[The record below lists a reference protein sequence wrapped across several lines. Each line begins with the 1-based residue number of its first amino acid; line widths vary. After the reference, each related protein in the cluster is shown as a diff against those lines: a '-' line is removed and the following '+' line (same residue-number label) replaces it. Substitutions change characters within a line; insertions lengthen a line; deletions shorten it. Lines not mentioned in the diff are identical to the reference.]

1 MKFSRNRKQLSSVE
15 TCINATGFILRPFLN
30 TGFVSVSTPTVFS
43 LIRKSVAF
51 LASASGEAL
60 SALGASLGIP
70 RPPEATDEAYRA
82 VLITRCALR
91 RWDGTNEDVQPV
103 LSSVFPDARFSDHGD
118 LSVFAGS
125 ATAAALPV
133 PMKTLFPVPAGVK
146 CLTSG

>member
-1 MKFSRNRKQLSSVE
+1 MPPDYLSLLPSYTRSLPRFCALFSAVLRQAEDLQRIIPAV
-15 TCINATGFILRPFLN
+15 NAA
-30 TGFVSVSTPTVFS
+30 FS
-43 LIRKSVAF
+43 
-51 LASASGEAL
+51 LASAAGDAL

-70 RPPEATDEAYRA
+70 RPPEATDEVYRTI
-82 VLITRCALR
+82 LIARCALR